1 MTIIT
6 PVWLD
11 TKIVAYVA
19 NRGHHADI
27 GGLTPGSMPPFSAF
41 LTEEGCAVRALKIVA
56 EGKFQEQA
64 LRDVLA
70 SPGADR
76 HGKPVPGSRHIE
88 DNISDIQ
95 AQIAANR
102 CGTRLLEEL
111 YREHGHPYIMAY
123 MQHIQDHAEHCVRT
137 CLQQI
142 SVEHKTHRSL
152 HQGDEVELEACDYL
166 DDGTRIALKIE
177 IGRDGSATFDFSA
190 SHDQQWGNLNTPR
203 AVTTSAVLYCLRSIV
218 AEDIPLNQGCLRPVQ
233 IITRPGSILDPAPDL
248 GVVGGNVLTSQRIVD
263 VVLRAFGLVAASQ
276 GCMNNLTFG
285 ASGFGYYETIGGGSG
300 AGPGWHGA
308 SGIHTHMTNTRI
320 TDVEI
325 LEQRYPVVVETF
337 ALRQGSGGA
346 GQWHGGDG
354 LVREIRFLHPM
365 QVSILSERRVFA
377 PYSIGDACPGARGRN
392 LLVRTNGTRVNL
404 GAKNS
409 ITVQPGESIR
419 IETPGGGGYSGTS
432 KSPE

>member
-1 MTIIT
+1 
-6 PVWLD
+6 
-11 TKIVAYVA
+11 
-19 NRGHHADI
+19 
-27 GGLTPGSMPPFSAF
+27 
-41 LTEEGCAVRALKIVA
+41 
-56 EGKFQEQA
+56 
-64 LRDVLA
+64 
-70 SPGADR
+70 
-76 HGKPVPGSRHIE
+76 
-88 DNISDIQ
+88 
-95 AQIAANR
+95 
-102 CGTRLLEEL
+102 
-111 YREHGHPYIMAY
+111 
-123 MQHIQDHAEHCVRT
+123 
-137 CLQQI
+137 
-142 SVEHKTHRSL
+142 
-152 HQGDEVELEACDYL
+152 
-166 DDGTRIALKIE
+166 
-177 IGRDGSATFDFSA
+177 
-190 SHDQQWGNLNTPR
+190 
-203 AVTTSAVLYCLRSIV
+203 
-218 AEDIPLNQGCLRPVQ
+218 
-233 IITRPGSILDPAPDL
+233 
-248 GVVGGNVLTSQRIVD
+248 VGGNVLTSQRIVD